1 MGAKWA
7 QQQGPGRGSAGWP
20 EFIYDMNFQAFLR
33 IARAEAIY
41 RPLQCLDGI
50 FLVQR
55 VRDRPGVCQ
64 YRGLFHR

>member
-1 MGAKWA
+1 
-7 QQQGPGRGSAGWP
+7 
-20 EFIYDMNFQAFLR
+20 MNFQAFLR

-41 RPLQCLDGI
+41 RPIQCLDGI